1 MYPAKGHMSRAKT
14 AQLLDTADT
23 QGALRAGA
31 SAMTLL
37 RQTRTPSGCR
47 PRAGGAARRR
57 APRWVV
63 LLLACLAVGGP
74 ADKEARA
81 GEAEPLLFLGIQR
94 STTIDKLASQII
106 VEQLQDRG
114 ETLLPTTG
122 LSDTDRRCRRLQC
135 LNPLAAQRKAALV
148 LDGDVQQV
156 GQNRSLR
163 IVMHLYDSRKRQQH
177 EQENLC
183 VDCDETKLGILLAN
197 TTTDLL
203 VQYRKMDA
211 AMDQLAALLD
221 AAPVASQDR
230 SAPPSKSPDGSPGLP
245 TLPAAPPLPGQSQ
258 PAGEQRPL
266 GSPSQSTDPGRVN
279 PAGFLNETTQQGPVT
294 PALPPPPIAPYALP
308 AAPAPYALPPGAS
321 VLPPGGPAAYPT
333 PMPPLPLVDSTP
345 VRRGPGTRRLSAK
358 RKIIA
363 GVLGGLGAGAL
374 IAAVTLN
381 ALDYRLAANRS
392 YNPDGS
398 PCSDPQYAGQNCVLS
413 TIRLWAPGYGLGGL
427 LLGSMILTLTIPE
440 R

>member
-1 MYPAKGHMSRAKT
+1 MSRAKT

-23 QGALRAGA
+23 QGAMRAGA

-37 RQTRTPSGCR
+37 RQARVPAGRR
-47 PRAGGAARRR
+47 PDGAARRV
-57 APRWVV
+57 AKPWVV
-63 LLLACLAVGGP
+63 LLLACLAVGGL
-74 ADKEARA
+74 AEKQARA

-156 GQNRSLR
+156 VGQNRSLR

-221 AAPVASQDR
+221 ATPVAIQDR
-230 SAPPSKSPDGSPGLP
+230 SAPPSKNPDGSAGLP
-245 TLPAAPPLPGQSQ
+245 TLPTAPPLPGPSQ
-258 PAGEQRPL
+258 PAGEQRPV
-266 GSPSQSTDPGRVN
+266 GAPSQSTDPGRVN
-279 PAGFLNETTQQGPVT
+279 PAGFLNDTAQQGPVN
-294 PALPPPPIAPYALP
+294 PALPPPPISPEALP
-308 AAPAPYALPPGAS
+308 AAPAPYALSPGAS
-321 VLPPGGPAAYPT
+321 VLPPGGPAVYPT
-333 PMPPLPLVDSTP
+333 PMPPLPLVDSVP
-345 VRRGPGTRRLSAK
+345 VRRSPAPRRLSTK

-363 GVLGGLGAGAL
+363 GVLGGLGAGA
-374 IAAVTLN
+374 IVAAITLN

>member
-1 MYPAKGHMSRAKT
+1 MSRAKT

-31 SAMTLL
+31 SATTPP
-37 RQTRTPSGCR
+37 RQTRTQSGR
-47 PRAGGAARRR
+47 RQLLGGAARRP
-57 APRWVV
+57 APRWVA
-63 LLLACLAVGGP
+63 LLLAFLAVSAPFAKG
-74 ADKEARA
+74 ALA

-94 STTIDKLASQII
+94 STTLDKLASQII

-114 ETLLPTTG
+114 EKLLPTTG

-135 LNPLAAQRKAALV
+135 LTPLAAQRKAALV

-156 GQNRSLR
+156 VGQNRSLR
-163 IVMHLYDSRKRQQH
+163 IVMHLFDSRNRQQH

-203 VQYRKMDA
+203 VQYHKMDA

-221 AAPVASQDR
+221 ATPVAIQDR
-230 SAPPSKSPDGSPGLP
+230 SAPPSKSPEGSAGLP
-245 TLPAAPPLPGQSQ
+245 TLPAPPSSPSQSA
-258 PAGEQRPL
+258 PAGEQRPQ
-266 GSPSQSTDPGRVN
+266 GSPAPTSDPARVN
-279 PAGFLNETTQQGPVT
+279 PAGFLNDTAQQGPVT
-294 PALPPPPIAPYALP
+294 PALPPPPVAPDAVP

-321 VLPPGGPAAYPT
+321 VLPPGGPSAYPT
-333 PMPPLPLVDSTP
+333 PMPPLPLIDSTP
-345 VRRGPGTRRLSAK
+345 VRRGPTTRRLSTK

-363 GVLGGLGAGAL
+363 GVLGGLGAGTL
-374 IAAVTLN
+374 IAAITLN